1 MDRRL
6 NLRFIEGVILMF
18 TNLSLKYESEN
29 PWDLI
34 TYYLYSVRYEFFNVD
49 FAENF
54 GIGMAIVTWT
64 L

>member
-6 NLRFIEGVILMF
+6 NLGLIEGVILMF

-34 TYYLYSVRYEFFNVD
+34 TYYLPVHSVRYEFFNVD

-54 GIGMAIVTWT
+54 GIGMAIVT
-64 L
+64 

>member
-6 NLRFIEGVILMF
+6 NLGLIEGVILMF

-34 TYYLYSVRYEFFNVD
+34 TYTQLD
-49 FAENF
+49 MNF
-54 GIGMAIVTWT
+54 SMLILLKILELAW

>member
-6 NLRFIEGVILMF
+6 NLGFIEGVILMF

-34 TYYLYSVRYEFFNVD
+34 TYYRYLHSVRYEFFNVD

-54 GIGMAIVTWT
+54 GIGMAIVT
-64 L
+64 

>member
-6 NLRFIEGVILMF
+6 NLGFIEGVILMF

-29 PWDLI
+29 RWDLI

-54 GIGMAIVTWT
+54 GICMAIVTWT

>member
-6 NLRFIEGVILMF
+6 NLGFIEGVILMF

-34 TYYLYSVRYEFFNVD
+34 NYYLHSVRYEFFNVD

-54 GIGMAIVTWT
+54 GIGMAIVT
-64 L
+64 

>member
-1 MDRRL
+1 MDRHL
-6 NLRFIEGVILMF
+6 NLGFTEGVILMF

-34 TYYLYSVRYEFFNVD
+34 TYYLHSVRYEFLNVD

-54 GIGMAIVTWT
+54 GIGMAIVT
-64 L
+64 